1 MCGIAG
7 WLDESRELN
16 ERQDELLRMS
26 EALRHRGPDEHG
38 AYIRRHAALLH
49 RRLSVIDP
57 ENGQQPMS
65 TLYEGEKYTIVY
77 NGELY
82 NTAELRDELKAAG
95 FGFGTRS
102 DTEVL
107 LKAYCYY
114 KEKCAEK
121 LNGIFAFAVFEEGS
135 KRLFLCRDRVGVK
148 PLFYHQ
154 YDSGFLFGSEI
165 KAILQSGMVAPAV
178 GEEGLYE
185 LFFLGPAR
193 TPGNGIFKG
202 IHELLP
208 GEYAVYEGGRL
219 TKHRYFRLTAHE
231 HEAGESETIEELRS
245 LLTDAVERQLVSDVP
260 LCFFLSGGLDS
271 SIICQTASN
280 FFIRN
285 SASPQTSIQS
295 LSHHAVTAPF
305 TKGSRNRVIDTYSIE
320 YEDNRQYFTRSLFQP
335 NADYEY
341 IGMMVQSTGSRH
353 HEIVLSNEDVL
364 QALYPS
370 VTARDL
376 PGYVDIDSSLLLFCQ
391 EIKKHF
397 TVALSGECADELFGG
412 YPWYHN
418 HDILFEDCF
427 PWSREQDIR
436 RSVLKKG
443 ILPRGE
449 DYVRQKYL
457 DTLKEADSLP
467 SDSRIDRRMREM
479 FALNYYWFMQ
489 CLLERKDR
497 CSMWSG
503 LEVRVPFCDYRLIDY
518 AYNLPWELKA
528 YGGREKGII
537 RKAFEDILPR
547 EIVYRKKSPYP
558 KTHNPVYMKLCAEK
572 VNEILGDKS
581 RHINSLIDPDGVI
594 AIIEHPDSIRS
605 PWYGQL
611 MKAPQILAY
620 LIQLDDWLENYHV
633 DVDI

>member
-7 WLDESRELN
+7 WLDETRVIN

-26 EALRHRGPDEHG
+26 ECLRQRGPDEHG
-38 AYIRRHAALLH
+38 EYIRRHAALLH

-57 ENGQQPMS
+57 ENGHQPMS

-82 NTAELRDELKAAG
+82 NTEEIRNELKAAG

-121 LNGIFAFAVFEEGS
+121 LNGIFAFAVYEES
-135 KRLFLCRDRVGVK
+135 ARRLFLCRDRVGVK

-154 YDSGFLFGSEI
+154 YESGLIFGSEI

-185 LFFLGPAR
+185 LLFLGPAR
-193 TPGNGIFKG
+193 TPGNGIFMG
-202 IHELLP
+202 ISELLP
-208 GEYAVYEGGRL
+208 GEYALFDDGKLKKQRYWRL
-219 TKHRYFRLTAHE
+219 KARPHE
-231 HEAGESETIEELRS
+231 ENEAQTIEKLRF

-260 LCFFLSGGLDS
+260 MCFFLSGGLDS

-280 FFIRN
+280 YRKRN
-285 SASPQTSIQS
+285 QMPA
-295 LSHHAVTAPF
+295 
-305 TKGSRNRVIDTYSIE
+305 IDTYSIE
-320 YEDNRQYFTRSLFQP
+320 YEDNRQFFEKSLFQP

-341 IGMMVQSTGSRH
+341 IGMMVQSAGSRH
-353 HEIVLSNEDVL
+353 HEIVLDNEAVM

-376 PGYVDIDSSLLLFCQ
+376 PGYVDIDSSLLLFCK

-427 PWSREQDIR
+427 PWSREQAIR
-436 RSVLKKG
+436 RSVLRKG
-443 ILPRGE
+443 VLPRGE
-449 DYVRQKYL
+449 EYVRQRYL
-457 DTLKEADSLP
+457 DTLKEADTLP
-467 SDSRIDRRMREM
+467 TDSKVDKRMREM

-497 CSMWSG
+497 CSMASG
-503 LEVRVPFCDYRLIDY
+503 LEVRVPFCDHRLIDY
-518 AYNLPWELKA
+518 AYNMPWELKA
-528 YGGREKGII
+528 YGGREKGIV

-558 KTHNPVYMKLCAEK
+558 KTHNPVYMRLCAEK
-572 VNEILGDKS
+572 VNEILADKS
-581 RHINSLIDPDGVI
+581 RRISSLIDPDGVRE
-594 AIIEHPDSIRS
+594 IIEHPDSIRS

-620 LIQLDDWLENYHV
+620 LIELDYWLEEYHV
-633 DVDI
+633 NIEV

>member
-7 WLDESRELN
+7 WLDQKRNMEELGA
-16 ERQDELLRMS
+16 ELSAMS
-26 EALRHRGPDEHG
+26 ESLRKRGPDEHG
-38 AYIRRHAALLH
+38 EYIKRHFALLH

-57 ENGQQPMS
+57 QNGQQPMS
-65 TLYEGEKYTIVY
+65 TLYDGEKYTIVY

-82 NTAELRDELKAAG
+82 NTEELREELRQAG

-114 KEKCAEK
+114 KEDCAKK
-121 LNGIFAFAVFEEGS
+121 LNGIFAFAVLEECSG
-135 KRLFLCRDRVGVK
+135 RLFLCRDRVGVK
-148 PLFYHQ
+148 PLFYHT
-154 YDSGFLFGSEI
+154 YHDGIIFGSEI
-165 KAILQSGMVAPAV
+165 KAILSSGMVAPAV

-202 IHELLP
+202 ISELLP
-208 GEYAVYEGGRL
+208 GEYAVYEDGRL
-219 TKHRYFRLTAHE
+219 QKTRYYHLTAHE
-231 HEAGESETIEELRS
+231 HEEDEIQTIEKTRY
-245 LLTDAVERQLVSDVP
+245 LLTDAIQRQLVSDVP
-260 LCFFLSGGLDS
+260 MCFFLSGGLDS
-271 SIICQTASN
+271 SLICQTAA
-280 FFIRN
+280 N
-285 SASPQTSIQS
+285 SEKYRHQM
-295 LSHHAVTAPF
+295 
-305 TKGSRNRVIDTYSIE
+305 IDTYSVE
-320 YEDNRQYFTRSLFQP
+320 YAENQQYFQRSLFQP

-353 HEIVLSNEDVL
+353 HEIVLDNEKVVE
-364 QALYPS
+364 ALYPS
-370 VTARDL
+370 VRARDL
-376 PGYVDIDSSLLLFCQ
+376 PGYVDIDSSLLLFCK
-391 EIKKHF
+391 EIKKRF

-418 HDILFEDCF
+418 QDILFEDCF

-436 RSVLKKG
+436 RQVLKKG

-449 DYVRQKYL
+449 EYVREKYL
-457 DTLKEADSLP
+457 DTLKEADSLK
-467 SDSRIDRRMREM
+467 SDSKVDKRMREM

-503 LEVRVPFCDYRLIDY
+503 LEVRVPFCDARLVDY
-518 AYNLPWELKA
+518 AYNMPWELKA
-528 YGGREKGII
+528 YSGREKGII
-537 RKAFEDILPR
+537 RKAFEDILPK

-558 KTHNPVYMKLCAEK
+558 KTHHPVYMKLCADK
-572 VNEILGDKS
+572 VREILADRS
-581 RHINSLIDPDGVI
+581 RKINSLISAEGVEE
-594 AIIEHPDSIRS
+594 IIERPDSLRS

-620 LIQLDDWLENYHV
+620 LIELDDWLENYHV
-633 DVDI
+633 TIEM

>member
-7 WLDESRELN
+7 WLDQKRNMEELGA
-16 ERQDELLRMS
+16 ELSAMS
-26 EALRHRGPDEHG
+26 ESLRKRGPDEHG
-38 AYIRRHAALLH
+38 EYIKRHFALLH

-57 ENGQQPMS
+57 QNGQQPMS
-65 TLYEGEKYTIVY
+65 TLYDGEKYTIVY

-82 NTAELRDELKAAG
+82 NTEELREELRQAG

-114 KEKCAEK
+114 KEDCAKK
-121 LNGIFAFAVFEEGS
+121 LNGIFAFAVLEECSG
-135 KRLFLCRDRVGVK
+135 RLFLCRDRVGVK
-148 PLFYHQ
+148 PLFYHT
-154 YDSGFLFGSEI
+154 YHDGIIFGSEI
-165 KAILQSGMVAPAV
+165 KAILSSGMVAPTV

-202 IHELLP
+202 ISELLP
-208 GEYAVYEGGRL
+208 GEYAVYEDGRL
-219 TKHRYFRLTAHE
+219 QKTRYYHLTAHE
-231 HEAGESETIEELRS
+231 HEEDEIQTIEKTRY
-245 LLTDAVERQLVSDVP
+245 LLTDAIQRQLVSDVP
-260 LCFFLSGGLDS
+260 MCFFLSGGLDS
-271 SIICQTASN
+271 SLICQTAA
-280 FFIRN
+280 N
-285 SASPQTSIQS
+285 SEKYKRQM
-295 LSHHAVTAPF
+295 
-305 TKGSRNRVIDTYSIE
+305 IDTYSVE
-320 YEDNRQYFTRSLFQP
+320 YAENQQYFQRSLFQP

-353 HEIVLSNEDVL
+353 HEIVLDNEKVVE
-364 QALYPS
+364 ALYPS
-370 VTARDL
+370 VRARDL
-376 PGYVDIDSSLLLFCQ
+376 PGYVDIDSSLLLFCK
-391 EIKKHF
+391 EIKKRF

-418 HDILFEDCF
+418 QDILFEDCF

-436 RSVLKKG
+436 RQVLKKG

-449 DYVRQKYL
+449 EYVREKYL
-457 DTLKEADSLP
+457 DTLKEADSLK
-467 SDSRIDRRMREM
+467 SDSKVDKRMREM

-503 LEVRVPFCDYRLIDY
+503 LEVRVPFCDARLVDY
-518 AYNLPWELKA
+518 AYNMPWEFKA
-528 YGGREKGII
+528 YSGREKGII
-537 RKAFEDILPR
+537 RKAFEDILPK

-558 KTHNPVYMKLCAEK
+558 KTHHPVYMKLCADK
-572 VNEILGDKS
+572 VREILADRS
-581 RHINSLIDPDGVI
+581 RKINSLISAEGVEE
-594 AIIEHPDSIRS
+594 IIERPDSLRS

-620 LIQLDDWLENYHV
+620 LIELDDWLENYHV
-633 DVDI
+633 TIEM

>member
-7 WLDESRELN
+7 WLDQKRNMEELGA
-16 ERQDELLRMS
+16 ELSAMS
-26 EALRHRGPDEHG
+26 ESLRKRGPDEHG
-38 AYIRRHAALLH
+38 EYIKRHFALLH

-57 ENGQQPMS
+57 QNGQQPMS
-65 TLYEGEKYTIVY
+65 TLYDGEKYTIVY

-82 NTAELRDELKAAG
+82 NTEELREELRQAG

-114 KEKCAEK
+114 KEDCAKK
-121 LNGIFAFAVFEEGS
+121 LNGIFAFAVLEECSG
-135 KRLFLCRDRVGVK
+135 RLFLCRDRVGVK
-148 PLFYHQ
+148 PLFYHT
-154 YDSGFLFGSEI
+154 YHDGIIFGSEI
-165 KAILQSGMVAPAV
+165 KAILSSGMVAPAV

-202 IHELLP
+202 ISELLP
-208 GEYAVYEGGRL
+208 GEYAVYEDGRL
-219 TKHRYFRLTAHE
+219 QKTRYYHLTAHE
-231 HEAGESETIEELRS
+231 HEEDEIQTIEKTRY
-245 LLTDAVERQLVSDVP
+245 LLTDAIQRQLVSDVP
-260 LCFFLSGGLDS
+260 MCFFLSGGLDS
-271 SIICQTASN
+271 SLICQTAA
-280 FFIRN
+280 N
-285 SASPQTSIQS
+285 SEKYRHQM
-295 LSHHAVTAPF
+295 
-305 TKGSRNRVIDTYSIE
+305 IDTYSVE
-320 YEDNRQYFTRSLFQP
+320 YAENQQYFQRSLFQP

-353 HEIVLSNEDVL
+353 HEIVLDNEKVVE
-364 QALYPS
+364 ALYPS
-370 VTARDL
+370 VRARDL
-376 PGYVDIDSSLLLFCQ
+376 PGYVDIDSSLLLFCK
-391 EIKKHF
+391 EIKKRF

-418 HDILFEDCF
+418 QDILFEDCF

-436 RSVLKKG
+436 RQVLKKG

-449 DYVRQKYL
+449 EYVREKYL
-457 DTLKEADSLP
+457 DTLKEADSLK
-467 SDSRIDRRMREM
+467 SDSKVDKRMREM

-503 LEVRVPFCDYRLIDY
+503 LEVRVPFCDARIVDY
-518 AYNLPWELKA
+518 AYNMPWKLKA
-528 YGGREKGII
+528 YSGREKGII
-537 RKAFEDILPR
+537 RKAFEDILPK

-558 KTHNPVYMKLCAEK
+558 KTHHPVYMKLCADK
-572 VNEILGDKS
+572 VREILADRS
-581 RHINSLIDPDGVI
+581 RKINSLISAEGVEE
-594 AIIEHPDSIRS
+594 IIERPDSLRS

-620 LIQLDDWLENYHV
+620 LIELDDWLENYHV
-633 DVDI
+633 TIEM

>member
-7 WLDESRELN
+7 WLDQKRNMEELGA
-16 ERQDELLRMS
+16 ELSAMS
-26 EALRHRGPDEHG
+26 ESLRKRGPDEHG
-38 AYIRRHAALLH
+38 EYIKRHFALLH

-57 ENGQQPMS
+57 QNGQQPMS
-65 TLYEGEKYTIVY
+65 TLYDGEKYTIVY

-82 NTAELRDELKAAG
+82 NTEELREELRQAG

-114 KEKCAEK
+114 KEDCAKK
-121 LNGIFAFAVFEEGS
+121 LNGIFAFAVLEECSG
-135 KRLFLCRDRVGVK
+135 RLFLCRDRVGVK
-148 PLFYHQ
+148 PLFYHT
-154 YDSGFLFGSEI
+154 YHDGIIFGSEI
-165 KAILQSGMVAPAV
+165 KAILSSGMVAPTV

-202 IHELLP
+202 ISELLP
-208 GEYAVYEGGRL
+208 GEYAVYEDGRL
-219 TKHRYFRLTAHE
+219 QKTRYYRLTAHE
-231 HEAGESETIEELRS
+231 HEEDEIQTIEKTRY
-245 LLTDAVERQLVSDVP
+245 LLTDAIQRQLVSDVP
-260 LCFFLSGGLDS
+260 MCFFLSGGLDS
-271 SIICQTASN
+271 SLICQTAA
-280 FFIRN
+280 N
-285 SASPQTSIQS
+285 SEKYRHQM
-295 LSHHAVTAPF
+295 
-305 TKGSRNRVIDTYSIE
+305 IDTYSVE
-320 YEDNRQYFTRSLFQP
+320 YAENQLYFQRSLFQP

-353 HEIVLSNEDVL
+353 HEIVLDNEKVVE
-364 QALYPS
+364 ALYPS
-370 VTARDL
+370 VRARDL
-376 PGYVDIDSSLLLFCQ
+376 PGYVDIDSSLLLFCK
-391 EIKKHF
+391 EIKKRF

-418 HDILFEDCF
+418 QDILFEDCF

-436 RSVLKKG
+436 RQVLKKG

-449 DYVRQKYL
+449 EYVREKYL
-457 DTLKEADSLP
+457 DTLKEADSLK
-467 SDSRIDRRMREM
+467 SDSKVDKRMREM

-503 LEVRVPFCDYRLIDY
+503 LEVRVPFCDARLVDY
-518 AYNLPWELKA
+518 AYNMPWELKA
-528 YGGREKGII
+528 YSGREKGII
-537 RKAFEDILPR
+537 RKAFEDILPK

-558 KTHNPVYMKLCAEK
+558 KTHHPVYMKLCADK
-572 VNEILGDKS
+572 VREILADRS
-581 RHINSLIDPDGVI
+581 RKINSLISAEGVEE
-594 AIIEHPDSIRS
+594 IIERPDSLRS

-620 LIQLDDWLENYHV
+620 LIELDDWLENYHV
-633 DVDI
+633 TIEM